1 MSVEEVVQH
10 IEHIEPYLA
19 YHDEVQLLGYGE
31 TDTSGPYIKLRL
43 QDPADLSIFRGKD
56 KRTTTKLGQRYQVM
70 LIEVG
75 DDEEPV
81 DQSAV
86 KNAQA
91 AEIKGGPLAVRAA
104 RLCRDPEFYNY
115 VLRTAW
121 YKHNAKLPNP
131 SYYLTPEAMC
141 RGFIIDYCNIRTRKT
156 LDHDASAAAAFKVIL
171 GEYLRWS
178 EAA

>member
-104 RLCRDPEFYNY
+104 RLCREPEFYNY
-115 VLRTAW
+115 VSRTAW
-121 YKHNAKLPNP
+121 YKHKANYP
-131 SYYLTPEAMC
+131 TPETAC
-141 RGFIIDYCNIRTRKT
+141 RGFILNYCNISTRKT